1 MHILPNST
9 YRTDLEYQLEGV
21 KLDENYR
28 KLQANVA
35 KNVTKNLSTRL
46 HSKWKGVNTL

>member
-21 KLDENYR
+21 KLDENYQI
-28 KLQANVA
+28 LQAKVA
-35 KNVTKNLSTRL
+35 ENVTKN
-46 HSKWKGVNTL
+46 